1 MCFTAQPQKIFD
13 PPTSDSTFSTESSAV
28 LTWQFPGGSVNH
40 YVIEYVLAQ
49 DSEGFAS
56 SNATIKT
63 ANESQTSTVIRN
75 LLPGAIYKFRVAV
88 MNNLGTSQF
97 SECGVFQTVA
107 MGESIDD
114 IILTLH
120 CSALDLQILHFAI
133 VMIIIK
139 LLQCMFFY
147 FSVCSS
153 RCSNIK

>member
-1 MCFTAQPQKIFD
+1 M
-13 PPTSDSTFSTESSAV
+13 
-28 LTWQFPGGSVNH
+28 NH

-49 DSEGFAS
+49 NSEGFAS

-114 IILTLH
+114 VILTLH
-120 CSALDLQILHFAI
+120 CSALNLQIL
-133 VMIIIK
+133 
-139 LLQCMFFY
+139 
-147 FSVCSS
+147 
-153 RCSNIK
+153 